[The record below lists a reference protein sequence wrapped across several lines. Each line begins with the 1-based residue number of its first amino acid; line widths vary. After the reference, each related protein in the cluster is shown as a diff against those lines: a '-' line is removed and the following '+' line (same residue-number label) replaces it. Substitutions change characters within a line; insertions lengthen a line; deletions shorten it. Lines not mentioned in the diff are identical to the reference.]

1 MSLSRLFKSLLLSA
15 SLLCGTFANAGNI
28 LLFDDSVGQN
38 RWGSALNGL
47 GHTVTSVA
55 SDSAFNTALGGN
67 SWDLVVVQFDWSSH
81 GSVFGALGTY
91 LAGGGKSIF
100 NHWLTEGDSLYD
112 VTQGGLNL
120 DDMSISSATLS
131 AGLSSATLHLTNPG
145 YGIFSRNFIAGA
157 GTSTLATFENGNAA
171 IVLGNGGRTLVNGFL
186 GETLGSA
193 DEIRLYQNEVELML
207 RAPQAEVPAP
217 GSLALLGLGLAALSA
232 ARRRRQQS

>member
-1 MSLSRLFKSLLLSA
+1 MSLSRLFKTLLLSA
-15 SLLCGTFANAGNI
+15 SLLCGAFANAGNI

-38 RWGSALNGL
+38 RWGQALDGL
-47 GHTVTSVA
+47 GHTVTSVGD
-55 SDSAFNTALGGN
+55 DSAFNTALGSS
-67 SWDLVVVQFDWSSH
+67 SWDLVIVQFDWTGH

-91 LAGGGKSIF
+91 LADGGKSIF

-112 VTQGGLNL
+112 VSQAGLNL

-131 AGLSSATLHLTNPG
+131 AGLSSATLQLTNPG
-145 YGIFSRNFIAGA
+145 YGIFSRNFTAGA
-157 GTSTLATFENGNAA
+157 GASTLATFENGNAA

-193 DEIRLYQNEVELML
+193 DEIRLYQNEIGLML
-207 RAPQAEVPAP
+207 RAPQAEVPVP
-217 GSLALLGLGLAALSA
+217 GSLALLGLGLVALSA